1 MFKIVS
7 KHIGFVMSM
16 LHAKSYFI
24 VLFAMDDMVYFVAK
38 CICSGMWL
46 LEELLCLGKVG
57 CWYIAITN

>member
-1 MFKIVS
+1 
-7 KHIGFVMSM
+7 MSM